1 MSTWVLIYLVS
12 WNSAIVI
19 FLAIQSVKA
28 YKFFKKKKKKPKLTL
43 IYGDKKERGPYNEGR

>member
-1 MSTWVLIYLVS
+1 MSTWVLIYLAS